1 VLITAA
7 KVKEWLDQGKA
18 IYLLDVRTP
27 EESAIAS
34 LGGVLIPVQELENRI
49 HELDPSKRPWVVY
62 CHHGV
67 RSEYAAQFLKMRGFD
82 ALSLVG
88 GIEKWSVDIDPTIP
102 RY

>member
-1 VLITAA
+1 MLITVS
-7 KVKEWLDQGKA
+7 KVKQWLDQGKT
-18 IYLLDVRTP
+18 IHLLDVRTP
-27 EESAIAS
+27 EESNLAS
-34 LGGVLIPVQELENRI
+34 LGGVLLPLAELENRI

-88 GIEKWSVDIDPTIP
+88 GIEKWSLEIDSSIP

>member
-1 VLITAA
+1 MLITVS
-7 KVKEWLDQGKA
+7 KVKQWMDQGKPVH
-18 IYLLDVRTP
+18 LLDVRTQ
-27 EESAIAS
+27 EESNIAS
-34 LGGVLIPVQELENRI
+34 LGGILIPLDQLENRFS
-49 HELDPSKRPWVVY
+49 ELDSTKRPWVVY

-88 GIEKWSVDIDPTIP
+88 GIEKWSLEIDEKIS

>member
-1 VLITAA
+1 MLITVF
-7 KVKEWLDQGKA
+7 KVKQWMDQGKPVH
-18 IYLLDVRTP
+18 LLDVRTH
-27 EESAIAS
+27 EESDIAS
-34 LGGVLIPVQELENRI
+34 LGGVLIPLDQLESRFN
-49 HELDPSKRPWVVY
+49 ELDSTKRPWVVY

-88 GIEKWSVDIDPTIP
+88 GIEKWSLEIDEKIS